1 MQDQKIIEL
10 FWQRS
15 EEAVSAVTM
24 VYGSMCHGIAW
35 GILKNEEDTQ
45 ECVNDTW
52 HTLWITIPPPRPNR
66 LKAYIARITR
76 NLAMKRLTLQGAA
89 KRQAV
94 VVSFDELS
102 QCIPDQRTVEN
113 TLEGKELSQAIDRFL
128 DTLDQQDRN
137 LFLRRYWFFDS
148 VKELSQRFHMT
159 QNHVKVKLHR
169 MREQLKD
176 YLAKEV
182 DIHVR

>member
-15 EEAVSAVTM
+15 EEAIHAVDEA
-24 VYGSMCHGIAW
+24 YGPMCRKLAR
-35 GILKNEEDTQ
+35 GILRNEEDVQ

-52 HTLWITIPPPRPNR
+52 YGLWTTIPPQRPNR

-76 NLAMKRLTLQGAA
+76 NLAMKRLRLSSAA
-89 KRQAV
+89 KRQGVA
-94 VVSFDELS
+94 VSFDELS

-113 TLEGKELSQAIDRFL
+113 ALEGKELSRAIDAFL
-128 DTLDQQDRN
+128 DTLSQQDRN

-148 VKELSQRFHMT
+148 VKELSRNFGMT
-159 QNHVKVKLHR
+159 QNHVKVKLYR
-169 MREQLKD
+169 MREQLKN

-182 DIHVR
+182 DVHVR